1 MHRLNLTIDES
12 LYEQVRAVSFIEK
25 KSISQMIRESL
36 SEYIEKNSK
45 TKQQA
50 NLILEADD
58 EKEILSILAN
68 DEFTSNEDFK
78 SKFNLWKYRIQ
89 RHLKRSFPNM
99 IENFK
104 KKYSILF
111 KTYQMEMLKDWQEMT
126 YLQFYRVR
134 VSKYRILFHMSE
146 EEIQILKVDSRGDV
160 YK

>member
-12 LYEQVRAVSFIEK
+12 LYEQARAVSFIKK

-68 DEFTSNEDFK
+68 DKFTSNDDFK
-78 SKFNLWKYRIQ
+78 SKFNL
-89 RHLKRSFPNM
+89 
-99 IENFK
+99 
-104 KKYSILF
+104 
-111 KTYQMEMLKDWQEMT
+111 
-126 YLQFYRVR
+126 
-134 VSKYRILFHMSE
+134 
-146 EEIQILKVDSRGDV
+146 
-160 YK
+160 